1 MPPVSGSRTLE
12 PSVREAE
19 IEGPLRIL
27 SLSRLVHWKGLHVL
41 LAALEELVARGEGP
55 TSS

>member
-1 MPPVSGSRTLE
+1 VSGSRTLE